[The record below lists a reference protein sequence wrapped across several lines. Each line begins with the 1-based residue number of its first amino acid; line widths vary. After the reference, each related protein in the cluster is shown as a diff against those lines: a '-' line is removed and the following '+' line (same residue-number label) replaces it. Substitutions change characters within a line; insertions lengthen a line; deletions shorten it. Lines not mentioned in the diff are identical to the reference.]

1 MKTTR
6 HVISLLL
13 SISLIMLPMFNAQ
26 AAMVA
31 NAQVIDRMQQQT
43 DRDAVLQLLQQKEA
57 RDYLISMG
65 VQPRDVEQR
74 VNMMT
79 SEELAQLNAQMAELP
94 AGGDILG
101 LLVLLFIVFIIT
113 DIIGATDI
121 FPFVHPVR

>member
-65 VQPRDVEQR
+65 VQPSDVEQR

-79 SEELAQLNAQMAELP
+79 SEELTQLNAQMAELP

-101 LLVLLFIVFIIT
+101 LLLLLFIIFIIT

>member
-79 SEELAQLNAQMAELP
+79 SEELTQLNAQMAELP

-101 LLVLLFIVFIIT
+101 LLLLLFIIFIIT

>member
-65 VQPRDVEQR
+65 VQPSDVEQR

>member
-101 LLVLLFIVFIIT
+101 LLLLLFIIFIIT

>member
-6 HVISLLL
+6 LLISVLL
-13 SISLIMLPMFNAQ
+13 SLSLMMLPLFNAQ

-31 NAQVIDRMQQQT
+31 NAQVIDRIQQQA
-43 DRDAVLQLLQQKEA
+43 DRDAVLQLLQRSEA

-65 VQPRDVEQR
+65 VQPRDIEQR

-79 SEELAQLNAQMAELP
+79 REELAQLNSRLAELP

-101 LLVLLFIVFIIT
+101 LLLLLFIIFLIT

>member
-6 HVISLLL
+6 HIISILL

-26 AAMVA
+26 AAMIA
-31 NAQVIDRMQQQT
+31 NAQVIDQVQQQT
-43 DRDAVLQLLQQKEA
+43 DRDAVLQLLQRSEA

-74 VNMMT
+74 VKMMT
-79 SEELAQLNAQMAELP
+79 SEELAQLNAQMSELP

-101 LLVLLFIVFIIT
+101 LLVLLFIIFIIT

>member
-6 HVISLLL
+6 HLISLLL
-13 SISLIMLPMFNAQ
+13 SISLIMLPMLNAQ

-43 DRDAVLQLLQQKEA
+43 DRDAVVQLLQRSDV
-57 RDYLISMG
+57 RDYLLSMG
-65 VQPRDVEQR
+65 VQPQDVEQR
-74 VNMMT
+74 VNRMT
-79 SEELAQLNAQMAELP
+79 SEELAQLNARMSELP
-94 AGGDILG
+94 AGGDVLG
-101 LLVLLFIVFIIT
+101 LLVLLFIIFVIT

>member
-1 MKTTR
+1 MKTIRAFILT
-6 HVISLLL
+6 LL
-13 SISLIMLPMFNAQ
+13 SLSLIMLPLGNAQ

-31 NAQVIDRMQQQT
+31 NSQVIERLQHQT
-43 DRDAVLQLLQQKEA
+43 ERDAALQLLQRSEA
-57 RDYLISMG
+57 QAWLISMG
-65 VQPRDVEQR
+65 VQPRDVERR

-79 SEELAQLNAQMAELP
+79 REELAQLNARLAELP

-101 LLVLLFIVFIIT
+101 LAVLLFIVFIIT

>member
-1 MKTTR
+1 M
-6 HVISLLL
+6 LL

-43 DRDAVLQLLQQKEA
+43 DRNAVIQLLQRSEVH
-57 RDYLISMG
+57 DYLLSMG
-65 VQPRDVEQR
+65 VQPQDVEQR
-74 VNMMT
+74 VNRMT
-79 SEELAQLNAQMAELP
+79 SNELAQLNSQLEEMP
-94 AGGDILG
+94 AGGDVVG
-101 LLVLLFIVFIIT
+101 LLVLLFIIFLIT